1 MDAAATIAPHARETA
16 APTTSPILEALA
28 RIEARLDRLEHAAQ
42 DGRRAVG
49 GALAGLTDT
58 LDHAAATAR
67 ARGIDLDERVGL
79 TLALLERATQ
89 PATLQALERVLAW
102 APTAPGLFAMLVDS
116 VDGAIGRL
124 AARGLDPDRAIGN
137 LTQALELLTSDAV
150 LELLR
155 TTMERTPAIH
165 ALIASHMLDPDVI
178 AVLARSGEALRTAA
192 TEPAEGVGALGML
205 RALGHPDMRTA
216 TGFLLRFARAFGR
229 SHGNHGHAITAALP
243 ERATAAQIDE
253 RR

>member
-1 MDAAATIAPHARETA
+1 MDAAASIAPHASQTPGP
-16 APTTSPILEALA
+16 APSPILEALS
-28 RIEARLDRLEHAAQ
+28 RIEARLDRLEHAAH

-58 LDHAAATAR
+58 LDHAAEAAR
-67 ARGIDLDERVGL
+67 ARGIDLDERVRL
-79 TLALLERATQ
+79 SLAVLERATQ

-102 APTAPGLFAMLVDS
+102 APTAPGMLAMLVDS
-116 VDGAIGRL
+116 LDGAIGRL
-124 AARGLDPDRAIGN
+124 AARGLDPDRALGN

-165 ALIASHMLDPDVI
+165 ALIASQMLDPDVI

-192 TEPAEGVGALGML
+192 TEPGEGVGAFGML
-205 RALGHPDMRTA
+205 RALGSPDMRTA

-229 SHGNHGHAITAALP
+229 SHGNHGRATTAAIP

-253 RR
+253 QS